1 MCPLDGFD
9 QGSTKPPIMM
19 TMVLMMMVVTMVMGM
34 MMMVVTM
41 VMRMM
46 VMVVIMVM
54 VTMMVM
60 VRVMGDHGHYQ
71 GFGQGPQGASW
82 SWSFQS

>member
-1 MCPLDGFD
+1 MSPLDGFD

-19 TMVLMMMVVTMVMGM
+19 TMVPMMMVVAMVMGM
-34 MMMVVTM
+34 MMMI
-41 VMRMM
+41 
-46 VMVVIMVM
+46 VVIMIM

-60 VRVMGDHGHYQ
+60 VRAMGDHGHNQ
-71 GFGQGPQGASW
+71 WFGQGPQGPSW